1 MYIYRIAL
9 IWWSL
14 IVIWWGIVGWF
25 GWDGDR
31 DNDPDEVL
39 CNFDVDDVD
48 DDDNTFFDNYYLFE
62 NWEITEVDG
71 ELDELLS
78 DPLALVTLIN
88 DVEL

>member
-1 MYIYRIAL
+1 
-9 IWWSL
+9 
-14 IVIWWGIVGWF
+14 VIWWGIVGWF
-25 GWDGDR
+25 GWDDDR

-62 NWEITEVDG
+62 NWKITEVDG

-78 DPLALVTLIN
+78 DPLVLVTLID